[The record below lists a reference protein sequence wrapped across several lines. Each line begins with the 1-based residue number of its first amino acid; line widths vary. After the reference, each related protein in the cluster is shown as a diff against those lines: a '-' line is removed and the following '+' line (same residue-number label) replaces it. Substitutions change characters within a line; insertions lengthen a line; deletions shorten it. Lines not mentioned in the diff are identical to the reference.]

1 MIESSTFSNNQPRY
15 DAVEPM
21 SMQGGT
27 CDAYRVKLYG
37 KLHFLKRLKPPYAND
52 IRHREALRK
61 EFETGYRLEHPQL
74 PRYLSFDGDAIL
86 MEYIDGETLTQRLSS
101 TPDYFLDKKHVSK
114 LLDQLLSVMAYLHSQ
129 QVLHLDLKPDN
140 IMLTRIGNDVKLID
154 LGCCL
159 TDTYTDTTGRT
170 DRYAAPEQLHGGS
183 LDAST
188 DIYAVGRVL
197 SELPYSSPLY
207 NKVIERCTAPDM
219 SDRYATVEEIRQ
231 AFISHERRT
240 RYWRIALS
248 ALLAASIIITAVC
261 LFLPDKTLAPATTE
275 QAQTADTLPSIQT
288 TTLTNDQTTLQEIT
302 APQTTNPPAP
312 QTTKT
317 PVPQT
322 TEPPAPQTTKPLDPQ
337 TTEQRPDAQ
346 EQMRN
351 DVRQTLLPLFNATL
365 GSLTDS
371 AALDPRAWNEAYNQF
386 FPLLD
391 PALKQLV
398 ADHPDVS
405 PESVVMEFYNCMKS
419 LITLKQNSARM
430 AMGAQ

>member
-183 LDAST
+183 LDART
-188 DIYAVGRVL
+188 DIYAIGKVL
-197 SELPYSSPLY
+197 SELPYHSHLY
-207 NKVIERCTAPDM
+207 DHVIKRCTAPKSD
-219 SDRYATVEEIRQ
+219 DRYASIGEIKQELIRNKKRSRNAMIALSSLVALSAISIVVWLSIPSKTGPSLASERPHAPDSIITVPAAPVNEEHEETPSSLPPQVTPAISKTPPSHEKSQPGPQPVNDLEQLREDIRQ
-231 AFISHERRT
+231 AVLPKLNAAIDS
-240 RYWRIALS
+240 LPNS
-248 ALLAASIIITAVC
+248 AEFFSSTWIETANKLEPMLTPTLHQLII
-261 LFLPDKTLAPATTE
+261 
-275 QAQTADTLPSIQT
+275 
-288 TTLTNDQTTLQEIT
+288 
-302 APQTTNPPAP
+302 
-312 QTTKT
+312 
-317 PVPQT
+317 
-322 TEPPAPQTTKPLDPQ
+322 
-337 TTEQRPDAQ
+337 
-346 EQMRN
+346 
-351 DVRQTLLPLFNATL
+351 
-365 GSLTDS
+365 
-371 AALDPRAWNEAYNQF
+371 
-386 FPLLD
+386 
-391 PALKQLV
+391 
-398 ADHPDVS
+398 DHPGFPIVT
-405 PESVVMEFYNCMKS
+405 VAKEFTNCVES
-419 LITLKQNSARM
+419 LILLKKNSAK
-430 AMGAQ
+430 AYTDEW